1 MKEHVKILIILL
13 AVSLVPPACAG
24 HKEKAPGPTAN
35 AGSCEKSPVRK
46 SPASQNRGY
55 ADIPPVTGQLSH
67 QDRLAWRKII
77 HWSQGCEEAFDSTM
91 SKETGGLVFYELN
104 DREYLVEVTC
114 TLGAY
119 QGFQNYAYLVLSG
132 AKPVARVLLFP
143 AYESENE
150 GELKKKETE
159 ELWGLPEFDPKT
171 KRLTILNRFRGT
183 GDCGT
188 LATYSF
194 QDGSPKLVELRADL
208 KCDGQGEKDPKQW
221 KRITPP

>member
-1 MKEHVKILIILL
+1 MKAQVKILLILL
-13 AVSLVPPACAG
+13 AVSLVPLACAG
-24 HKEKAPGPTAN
+24 RKENAPGPTAN
-35 AGSCEKSPVRK
+35 EGAYDKSPMRK
-46 SPASQNRGY
+46 SPTSQKPGY
-55 ADIPPVTGQLSH
+55 ADIPPVTGQLSY

-77 HWSQGCEEAFDSTM
+77 HWSKDCEEAFDRTM
-91 SKETGGLVFYELN
+91 SKESAGLVFYELN

-114 TLGAY
+114 TIGAY
-119 QGFQNYAYLVLSG
+119 QGFQNYAYVILGG
-132 AKPVARVLLFP
+132 AQPVARTLLFP

-194 QDGSPKLVELRADL
+194 QDGFPELVELRADL